1 MSYIFIYSLWLKEQ
15 QEREWQREADFKPGR
30 KREGGI
36 IIIKNV
42 LITCI
47 NSPLQPVTSIRSHLW
62 QGCSTRPM

>member
-15 QEREWQREADFKPGR
+15 QEREWQTLSRGERERG
-30 KREGGI
+30 GGI

-47 NSPLQPVTSIRSHLW
+47 NSPLQPVTSIRSQLW